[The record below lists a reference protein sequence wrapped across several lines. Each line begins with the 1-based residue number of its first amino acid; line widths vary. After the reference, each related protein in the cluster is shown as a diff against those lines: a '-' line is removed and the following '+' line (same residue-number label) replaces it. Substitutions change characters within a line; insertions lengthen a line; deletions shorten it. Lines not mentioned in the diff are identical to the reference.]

1 LDRFEDLL
9 REYWW
14 LLDESLKLVLQVGF
28 PALRW
33 VLGGAISA
41 FDFIIKGWFLTSNNS
56 LKNSLKLS
64 RIALSFF
71 IFLFVFFLFWFL
83 VASRRLEALFFLL
96 LLWFHLSQLVDTKT
110 RKNLLLGKF
119 LSLSFLHLLT
129 FVFLLHLQGLVF

>member
-9 REYWW
+9 KEYWW
-14 LLDESLKLVLQVGF
+14 LLDESLKLALQVGF

-33 VLGGAISA
+33 VFGGAISA
-41 FDFIIKGWFLTSNNS
+41 FDFTIKGWFLTSNNS

-64 RIALSFF
+64 WIALSFF
-71 IFLFVFFLFWFL
+71 LFLFVFWFL

-96 LLWFHLSQLVDTKT
+96 LLWFHLSQLVDEKT
-110 RKNLLLGKF
+110 RKNLLFGKF
-119 LSLSFLHLLT
+119 LSLPFLHLLS